1 VLFGPIKCEGRG
13 KREKRPVDKATGF
26 GSEEWEIWL
35 CGVAGNRY
43 KIWLREIC
51 GVGKFLGEGE
61 YMKAVNDTG

>member
-1 VLFGPIKCEGRG
+1 
-13 KREKRPVDKATGF
+13 VDKATGF
-26 GSEEWEIWL
+26 RNEEWKIWL

-51 GVGKFLGEGE
+51 EVGKFLGEGE